1 VFIFGRSTETLHSKR
16 VSKIAVQQRL
26 MQARWYILQQSIL
39 EIRER
44 QLLHGVVVL
53 WMSAGSKDQNMID
66 TLRCLP
72 ISSYYFFREYQKA
85 TKGSKTITR
94 GAEKTV
100 SCSRSHWSLMFPDT
114 QHLAVFKTSKRP
126 KCLACRTSSCRH
138 VAHAP
143 FPVHHF
149 SISLYGCASSICRP
163 ALRKHPLIPH

>member
-1 VFIFGRSTETLHSKR
+1 
-16 VSKIAVQQRL
+16 
-26 MQARWYILQQSIL
+26 M
-39 EIRER
+39 
-44 QLLHGVVVL
+44 VL
-53 WMSAGSKDQNMID
+53 WSCGCLPVVKIRIWMARID

-85 TKGSKTITR
+85 TKGSKAKQLQEVLRRQLAAPGHT
-94 GAEKTV
+94 G
-100 SCSRSHWSLMFPDT
+100 LLFPDT

-126 KCLACRTSSCRH
+126 KWLACRTSSCRH

-163 ALRKHPLIPH
+163 ALRKHPLIPHWSRKVALDKYMLGINDFFRQKRLTLLGTIS